1 MTVTL
6 RDVQYFK
13 RLTLVYAGLDS
24 RYQTSLMRTT
34 ISNIRELVARM
45 MVSQEISQ
53 DDFDF
58 LVDEPWAMNLVSRLV
73 KIVNDAEADPL
84 TKLREE
90 LELEF
95 SARLDFRR
103 QNRYNVVYG
112 FYEYSYVISVAYKVL
127 GVISTRHEGV
137 TRFIL
142 TLKAALLQKLDL
154 YLIELAPRI
163 LGKKLTFKNQNIFTF
178 RLSEYH
184 RNVRKLSF
192 STCGKH

>member
-6 RDVQYFK
+6 RDIQYFK
-13 RLTLVYAGLDS
+13 RLGLVYAGLDS
-24 RYQTSLMRTT
+24 RFQTSLMTTT

-58 LVDEPWAMNLVSRLV
+58 LVDEPWAMNLVCRLLKV
-73 KIVNDAEADPL
+73 VNEAETDPL
-84 TKLREE
+84 TKLKDK

-103 QNRYNVVYG
+103 HNRYNAIYG
-112 FYEYSYVISVAYKVL
+112 FYEFTYIVSVAYKIL
-127 GVISTRHEGV
+127 AIISPRQGV
-137 TRFIL
+137 TRFIYN
-142 TLKAALLQKLDL
+142 LKTSLLQKLDL

-163 LGKKLTFKNQNIFTF
+163 LGEIQIF
-178 RLSEYH
+178 
-184 RNVRKLSF
+184 
-192 STCGKH
+192 

>member
-163 LGKKLTFKNQNIFTF
+163 LGKKLTFLK
-178 RLSEYH
+178 
-184 RNVRKLSF
+184 
-192 STCGKH
+192 

>member
-58 LVDEPWAMNLVSRLV
+58 LVDEPWPMNLVSRLV

-95 SARLDFRR
+95 AARLDFRR
-103 QNRYNVVYG
+103 QNRYNVV
-112 FYEYSYVISVAYKVL
+112 
-127 GVISTRHEGV
+127 T
-137 TRFIL
+137 
-142 TLKAALLQKLDL
+142 
-154 YLIELAPRI
+154 
-163 LGKKLTFKNQNIFTF
+163 
-178 RLSEYH
+178 
-184 RNVRKLSF
+184 
-192 STCGKH
+192 